1 MADTSNG
8 LIYGL
13 DEVKFGSQTI
23 GWIDQNGLQPAGS
36 EPQYLDVFAVQVHD
50 GPVES
55 IMTNP
60 GSEAFTFNLIKLNA
74 EGLVAVIGGEKGSKD
89 EWTPP
94 AVVSKVDKM
103 DIKTRSGHTI
113 RIPKARLTKS
123 NMQNGLNMSNVL
135 AFKFRVDYLKPDGD
149 GERYTIYPPGVDPD
163 AGV

>member
-13 DEVKFGSQTI
+13 AEVKFGEHII

-36 EPQYLDVFAVQVHD
+36 EPQYMEVFAAQVQD
-50 GPVES
+50 GAVDS

-74 EGLVAVIGGEKGSKD
+74 DGLVAMIGGEKGSKD

-94 AVVSKVDKM
+94 TVVSKVDKM
-103 DIKTRSGHTI
+103 DIKTVSGHTI

-135 AFKFRVDYLKPDGD
+135 AFKFRVDYVKPDGD
-149 GERYTIYPPGVDPD
+149 GKRYMIYPPGADPD
-163 AGV
+163 GV